1 MSDHDCG
8 DPNCKG
14 LHGSLAELITA
25 YERKDPPF
33 KDDTPAQNVLRETF
47 PIPVVVSC
55 GALISL
61 KLLEF
66 IEAISSADT
75 ASDAAELLND
85 FLQSMEIEQL
95 SDFAETMLH
104 IHHAWEECRITEDGV
119 FEIPVPDDLT
129 DIVVGNEN
137 LDESLDEMFIEDFKR
152 GMRRMN

>member
-14 LHGSLAELITA
+14 LHGSLAELIGA

-33 KDDTPAQNVLRETF
+33 KDDTPAQNVLRGTF
-47 PIPVVVSC
+47 PVPVVVAC
-55 GALISL
+55 GALISV
-61 KLLEF
+61 KLLAF

-75 ASDAAELLND
+75 AKDAAELLND

-95 SDFAETMLH
+95 SDFAQTMLLL
-104 IHHAWEECRITEDGV
+104 HHAWEECRITQDGD
-119 FEIPVPDDLT
+119 FEIPVPDDIT

-152 GMRRMN
+152 RMN